1 MFGESESE
9 SPRVPSPWD
18 LVLTPASVDKLYHR
32 QDELLLPKLAAEVE
46 EVGCGCL
53 VPMPLLTLVQ
63 GNVEYKLHLINPS
76 STRFARLVTQMKWRL
91 LEGGGQAIYEL
102 GVADCGALVGLV
114 PNDLRATLDTLH
126 AMAAEIGAQVIISKE
141 IEVTVTDVPE
151 AGFYAQVNKRHG
163 SRDSR
168 RTSAKDHIKAQ
179 TSPTLAS
186 SPRSFVSM
194 ASTSTPSSLDSTS
207 SLVTDPCL
215 LASDYSPLSSPS
227 LPSSSPLSDDE
238 IVHGDDSLLV
248 FPLLTDCLP
257 RRPTPPNSHVTREGL
272 FIGNKHL
279 DVIPEK
285 SLASVERGVGA
296 RELHEDQYED
306 VGSEPAAIIVTAV
319 DALPDPDELFV
330 AAFGELEVATSPSV
344 PEEPKRRIVEALIIR
359 ELDHE
364 EGFLDFSSF

>member
-18 LVLTPASVDKLYHR
+18 LVLAPASVGKLYHQ
-32 QDELLLPKLAAEVE
+32 QDELLYSKLAAEVE
-46 EVGCGCL
+46 EVGASWH
-53 VPMPLLTLVQ
+53 VPMSFLTFVQ

-102 GVADCGALVGLV
+102 GVADSGGLVGLV
-114 PNDLRATLDTLH
+114 PSDLRATLDTLH
-126 AMAAEIGAQVIISKE
+126 AMATEIGARVIISKE
-141 IEVTVTDVPE
+141 IEVTATDVPE
-151 AGFYAQVNKRHG
+151 AGFRVQVDKRHG
-163 SRDSR
+163 SRDDR
-168 RTSAKDHIKAQ
+168 RTAAKDHLKAQ

-186 SPRSFVSM
+186 SPRSFVS
-194 ASTSTPSSLDSTS
+194 TSTPSSLDSTS
-207 SLVTDPCL
+207 SLVTDSCL

-227 LPSSSPLSDDE
+227 LPSSSPHSDDE
-238 IVHGDDSLLV
+238 IAHGDDSLLV
-248 FPLLTDCLP
+248 FPLLTDCFP
-257 RRPTPPNSHVTREGL
+257 RCPTPPNSHITGEQS
-272 FIGNKHL
+272 FMGNNDL

-285 SLASVERGVGA
+285 SLASVERGVDA
-296 RELHEDQYED
+296 RELREVQYED
-306 VGSEPAAIIVTAV
+306 VGPEPAAIVVAAI
-319 DALPDPDELFV
+319 DALPDPDELLV
-330 AAFGELEVATSPSV
+330 AAFSELEVATSSV